1 MAKRG
6 DAETL
11 VHDVYQQ
18 MRVEILSGVLAPEE
32 RLKPAEL
39 CLRFGVSTGVIREAL
54 TMLAEQ
60 HLVRGERN
68 KGFQVVSLSM
78 VELRQLTVA
87 RTINECGALAQS
99 IKLGDVEWESEVMA
113 AHHLLLKTPVYP
125 FDDPEHT
132 NEGFAEAHERF
143 HFALIQ
149 ACDNPYLMDICHR
162 LFDASEMYRRWS
174 AGGSKRR
181 NVRAEHHGIME
192 AALARDV
199 DEAVRRH
206 RDHIERTASDLERRL
221 SEAL

>member
-18 MRVEILSGVLAPEE
+18 MRAEILSGVLAPGA

-68 KGFQVVSLSM
+68 KGFQVVTLSM
-78 VELRQLTVA
+78 DELRQLTIA
-87 RTINECGALAQS
+87 RKVNECGALRES
-99 IKLGDVEWESEVMA
+99 IERGDVNWESEVMA
-113 AHHLLLKTPVYP
+113 AHHLLVKTPVYP
-125 FDDPEHT
+125 YDDLEHT
-132 NEGFAEAHERF
+132 NDEFADAHERF
-143 HFALIQ
+143 HFTLLQ
-149 ACDNPYLMDICHR
+149 ACDNPYLLDICHR
-162 LFDASEMYRRWS
+162 LYDASEMYRRWS
-174 AGGSKRR
+174 VGRSSGRR
-181 NVRAEHHGIME
+181 NVQAEHRGIMD

-199 DEAVRRH
+199 DTAVERYEQ
-206 RDHIERTASDLERRL
+206 HIERTASALEKRL
-221 SEAL
+221 SA

>member
-18 MRVEILSGVLAPEE
+18 MRGEILSGVLEPGG

-68 KGFQVVSLSM
+68 KGFQVVTLSM
-78 VELRQLTVA
+78 DELRQLTIA
-87 RTINECGALAQS
+87 RKVNECGALRES
-99 IKLGDVEWESEVMA
+99 IERGDVSWESEVMA
-113 AHHLLLKTPVYP
+113 AHHLLVKTPVYP
-125 FDDPEHT
+125 YDDPEHT
-132 NEGFAEAHERF
+132 NEEFAAAHERF
-143 HFALIQ
+143 HFTLLQ
-149 ACDNPYLMDICHR
+149 ACANPYLLDICHR
-162 LFDASEMYRRWS
+162 LYDASEMYRRWS
-174 AGGSKRR
+174 ATGGTGRR
-181 NVRAEHHGIME
+181 NVHAEHRGIME

-199 DEAVRRH
+199 DSAVERYEQ
-206 RDHIERTASDLERRL
+206 HIERTASALEKRL
-221 SEAL
+221 SA